1 MSEPRT
7 AMEVYD
13 DQIEGLRRR
22 ALSQW
27 QVDQMFHRTVRQAVA
42 LAMQKYG
49 PIDPE
54 DADRAAHDIATDVAA
69 IVLKAVYEDDGLVKQ
84 LAAERDSYRKLAQ
97 DALLTRPTPLF
108 IPTQASQP

>member
-1 MSEPRT
+1 MSERRT

-22 ALSQW
+22 AISQW
-27 QVDQMFHRTVRQAVA
+27 EVDQMFHQTVRQAVA
-42 LAMQKYG
+42 LAMQRHG
-49 PIDPE
+49 PIDRR

-84 LAAERDSYRKLAQ
+84 LAAERDRYRKMAEEAISL
-97 DALLTRPTPLF
+97 RPQPMF
-108 IPTQASQP
+108 IPKASEP